1 MGWGKLFFVGEVLQ
15 QLDMANQKREIA
27 NLRDELQ
34 KNRGSSGGAAGD
46 LASLQAEND
55 ELRLYLAAVVRL
67 LISKGIISQE
77 EMKQVVD
84 AVDAEDGVRD
94 GKYKGRVE

>member
-27 NLRDELQ
+27 NLRDELRTS
-34 KNRGSSGGAAGD
+34 RGSAGSAGGD
-46 LASLQAEND
+46 IASLQAEND
-55 ELRLYLAAVVRL
+55 ELRLYLTAIVRL
-67 LISKGIISQE
+67 LISKGMISQE

-84 AVDAEDGVRD
+84 VVDAEDGVRD
-94 GKYKGRVE
+94 GRYKGRVE